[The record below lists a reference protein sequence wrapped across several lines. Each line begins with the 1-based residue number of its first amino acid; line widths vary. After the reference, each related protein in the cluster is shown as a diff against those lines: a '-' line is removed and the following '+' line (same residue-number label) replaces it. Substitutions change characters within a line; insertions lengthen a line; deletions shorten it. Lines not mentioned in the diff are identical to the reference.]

1 MDTHKKEENTMA
13 SKMTASEITERINK
27 TAEAIRKLTALIEK
41 REKDL
46 PKAQKKLAG
55 LNKET
60 QKNEWWDAYEK
71 VYTLEDGIEGG
82 KAKLKEKQNILKNW
96 QEKLEKVN
104 AENKKLTEIPEQLKG
119 LQDQVAKEIA
129 EYNIFLKKQ
138 IIADREELPYKEFK
152 KQYTMM
158 DILLMEKT
166 DEEIRKDAEHEAKSW
181 VLNLISRVENKV
193 GQITK
198 WNLHL
203 ASKSLNGWVEGTRGH
218 ARVETIT
225 AGGYNIQC
233 LHQRVLVR

>member
-1 MDTHKKEENTMA
+1 MA
-13 SKMTASEITERINK
+13 TKMTASEITERINK
-27 TAEAIRKLTALIEK
+27 TAEAIAKIEARIQK
-41 REKDL
+41 MEKDL

-55 LNKET
+55 LHKET
-60 QKNEWWDAYEK
+60 QRNEWWDAYEK
-71 VYTLEDGIEGG
+71 VYRLEDGITGG
-82 KAKLKEKQNILKNW
+82 KDKLKEKQNILKNW
-96 QEKLEKVN
+96 QEKLEKAN
-104 AENKKLTEIPEQLKG
+104 AENKKLMEIPEQLKD

-129 EYNIFLKKQ
+129 EYNILLKNH
-138 IIADREELPYKEFK
+138 IIADREELDFKEFR

-158 DILLMEKT
+158 DILLMGKT

-181 VLNLISRVENKV
+181 VLNLVSRVEKKV

-218 ARVETIT
+218 AKVETIT

-233 LHQRVLVR
+233 LHNRVLVK

>member
-1 MDTHKKEENTMA
+1 MA
-13 SKMTASEITERINK
+13 TKMTATEITERINK
-27 TAEAIRKLTALIEK
+27 TAEAIAKIETRIQK
-41 REKDL
+41 MEKDL
-46 PKAQKKLAG
+46 PKAQKKLAS
-55 LNKET
+55 LDKET
-60 QKNEWWDAYEK
+60 QRNEWWDAYEK
-71 VYTLEDGIEGG
+71 VYRLEDGITGG
-82 KAKLKEKQNILKNW
+82 KDKLKEKQNILKNW

-104 AENKKLTEIPEQLKG
+104 AETKKLMEIPEQLKD

-129 EYNIFLKKQ
+129 EYNIFLKKH

-158 DILLMEKT
+158 DILLMGKT

-181 VLNLISRVENKV
+181 VLNLISRVEKKV

-218 ARVETIT
+218 AKVETIT

-233 LHQRVLVR
+233 LHNRVLVK

>member
-1 MDTHKKEENTMA
+1 MA

-46 PKAQKKLAG
+46 PKAQEKLAG

-60 QKNEWWDAYEK
+60 QRNEWWDAYEK

-104 AENKKLTEIPEQLKG
+104 AENKKLMEIPEQLKG
-119 LQDQVAKEIA
+119 LKEQVAKEIA

-158 DILLMEKT
+158 DILLMGKT
-166 DEEIRKDAEHEAKSW
+166 DDEIRKDAEHEAKYW
-181 VLNLISRVENKV
+181 VLNLISRV
-193 GQITK
+193 
-198 WNLHL
+198 
-203 ASKSLNGWVEGTRGH
+203 
-218 ARVETIT
+218 
-225 AGGYNIQC
+225 
-233 LHQRVLVR
+233 